1 MKFFR
6 GKGGKVIMVVTT
18 LLVGFGLIAS
28 TLDFSFLTQAP

>member
-6 GKGGKVIMVVTT
+6 GRGGKFMMVAVT

-28 TLDFSFLTQAP
+28 TLDFSFLTQVP